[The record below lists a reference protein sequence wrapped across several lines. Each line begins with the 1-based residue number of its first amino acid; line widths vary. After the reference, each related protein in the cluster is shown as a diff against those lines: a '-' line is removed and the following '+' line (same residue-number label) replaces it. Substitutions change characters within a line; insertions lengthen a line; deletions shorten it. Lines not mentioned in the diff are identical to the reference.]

1 VPEATR
7 PGNRFGAAA
16 PDPSDYT
23 FGRPA
28 KPTVGAKVCPT
39 PRETVPERELLTAM
53 CRAER
58 IIDVEDLVFAW
69 LRAGLI
75 DESRG
80 EPRRLRPA
88 RPILQTTDRRL
99 RGQWRPACRTATDRD
114 LHEWI
119 VPQPVEVD
127 GILVAAGD
135 RRHARHHHLEHRV
148 PDAIRIAAIRHR
160 VGKPPAHP
168 ELALRMP
175 QQQQTAV

>member
-1 VPEATR
+1 MARIKLKR
-7 PGNRFGAAA
+7 PYPQFG
-16 PDPSDYT
+16 
-23 FGRPA
+23 PA

-69 LRAGLI
+69 VCAGLI

-88 RPILQTTDRRL
+88 RRILQTTDRRL
-99 RGQWRPACRTATDRD
+99 RGQWRAACRTATNRD

-135 RRHARHHHLEHRV
+135 RRDARHHHLEHRQ
-148 PDAIRIAAIRHR
+148 AARTPR
-160 VGKPPAHP
+160 ACAPNA
-168 ELALRMP
+168 AATADRRLRTGCP
-175 QQQQTAV
+175 RQNPL